1 MQHHF
6 SLLFLK
12 LMLSIKW
19 QHHLYTLQDKTIE
32 LPQNF
37 ISWYVFKDML
47 FHQFFRFFKK
57 MAVMGG
63 TENFCYKWE
72 KARNGGRGDG
82 KFLKFLSF
90 SKLRK

>member
-19 QHHLYTLQDKTIE
+19 QHHLYTLQDKTNE

-63 TENFCYKWE
+63 IENFVI
-72 KARNGGRGDG
+72 NG
-82 KFLKFLSF
+82 
-90 SKLRK
+90 RKPGMGGGGMGNF

>member
-19 QHHLYTLQDKTIE
+19 QHHLYTLQDKTNE

-47 FHQFFRFFKK
+47 FQNR
-57 MAVMGG
+57 
-63 TENFCYKWE
+63 
-72 KARNGGRGDG
+72 
-82 KFLKFLSF
+82 KFLL
-90 SKLRK
+90 